1 VNVSYYIAR
10 RYLFAKKSRNIIN
23 IISMISMTV
32 VAFVTAAM
40 ICVMSAFSGIEMLVQ
55 QLFSNFDAP
64 LTIVPVEGKSFADS
78 LIIDS
83 KFKEIAG
90 IANYSR
96 IIEEDAWLQY
106 SDYNSVATIKG
117 VPLDYGINSTIDSM
131 MYFGNFTLQK
141 DSFNYAVL
149 GLGVYSEL
157 RLPRPENDPPILLIN
172 APIRGKKLSRYKENA
187 FNRANIMVS
196 GAFSVNAELDVKY
209 LFVPLNFARELFAM
223 EDRITSVELSLAE
236 GANEE
241 EVKKQLESFLPKELK
256 VETRYD
262 RNALV
267 YKTNASEKWFTFL
280 ILLFILGIACFN
292 IIASLTMLIIEK
304 KKDIRLLESL
314 GATRP
319 MIDRIFI
326 YEGIFINTLGALI
339 GTGVGLGLCYAQQ
352 TFGLVTMQGA
362 MVEYYPVLV
371 KPLDVV
377 GIIITVL
384 LLGSVFSLALVGR
397 LMKRFAWQ

>member
-1 VNVSYYIAR
+1 
-10 RYLFAKKSRNIIN
+10 
-23 IISMISMTV
+23 
-32 VAFVTAAM
+32 
-40 ICVMSAFSGIEMLVQ
+40 
-55 QLFSNFDAP
+55 
-64 LTIVPVEGKSFADS
+64 
-78 LIIDS
+78 
-83 KFKEIAG
+83 
-90 IANYSR
+90 
-96 IIEEDAWLQY
+96 
-106 SDYNSVATIKG
+106 
-117 VPLDYGINSTIDSM
+117 
-131 MYFGNFTLQK
+131 
-141 DSFNYAVL
+141 
-149 GLGVYSEL
+149 
-157 RLPRPENDPPILLIN
+157 
-172 APIRGKKLSRYKENA
+172 
-187 FNRANIMVS
+187 
-196 GAFSVNAELDVKY
+196 
-209 LFVPLNFARELFAM
+209 M
-223 EDRITSVELSLAE
+223 EDRITSVELSLAD

-241 EVKKQLESFLPKELK
+241 DVKKQLESFLPKELK

>member
-1 VNVSYYIAR
+1 
-10 RYLFAKKSRNIIN
+10 
-23 IISMISMTV
+23 
-32 VAFVTAAM
+32 
-40 ICVMSAFSGIEMLVQ
+40 
-55 QLFSNFDAP
+55 
-64 LTIVPVEGKSFADS
+64 
-78 LIIDS
+78 
-83 KFKEIAG
+83 
-90 IANYSR
+90 
-96 IIEEDAWLQY
+96 
-106 SDYNSVATIKG
+106 
-117 VPLDYGINSTIDSM
+117 
-131 MYFGNFTLQK
+131 
-141 DSFNYAVL
+141 
-149 GLGVYSEL
+149 
-157 RLPRPENDPPILLIN
+157 
-172 APIRGKKLSRYKENA
+172 
-187 FNRANIMVS
+187 MVS

-223 EDRITSVELSLAE
+223 EDRITSVELSLAD